1 MSCLIVLVVISGAD
15 HNMASW
21 DCKLRKSY
29 IPNARREAGYI
40 DQESID
46 FLAKKHTAEGLKSMD
61 ESAFNVELK
70 SNGDLVFTADETEL
84 RLEFEI
90 SELLRELKLENKHKI
105 IQKLEAV
112 FEEELE
118 IELEKMR
125 AADKKAVS
133 KKK

>member
-1 MSCLIVLVVISGAD
+1 
-15 HNMASW
+15 
-21 DCKLRKSY
+21 
-29 IPNARREAGYI
+29 
-40 DQESID
+40 
-46 FLAKKHTAEGLKSMD
+46 
-61 ESAFNVELK
+61 
-70 SNGDLVFTADETEL
+70 
-84 RLEFEI
+84 
-90 SELLRELKLENKHKI
+90 LRELKLENKHKI